1 MLLVLASAVSLHSCA
16 NTLLINWQVISSIPS
31 EGMLAC
37 CHYVVKHWYT
47 ILNYSV
53 SVTAL
58 AAYAASPF
66 PIEGM

>member
-1 MLLVLASAVSLHSCA
+1 MLLVLASAVLLEWSA
-16 NTLLINWQVISSIPS
+16 DMLLINWQVLSSIPS
-31 EGMLAC
+31 ESMLAC
-37 CHYVVKHWYT
+37 CHCVVKCWYA
-47 ILNYSV
+47 ILKH

>member
-1 MLLVLASAVSLHSCA
+1 MLLVLASAVSLHWSA
-16 NTLLINWQVISSIPS
+16 NILLINWQVLSSILS
-31 EGMLAC
+31 ESMQAC
-37 CHYVVKHWYT
+37 CHSVVKCFYV
-47 ILNYSV
+47 ILKH